1 VRAYVQRARQ
11 FIGSIQQ
18 RRRTM
23 QQLADYLIERQSA
36 FLRDGIRHLQPLTR
50 AEVAAAVG
58 VHESTVSRA
67 AAEKFVLLPNG
78 RVVPLSDFF
87 RAALP
92 VHDVMKEIIEQEGG
106 GRLTDR
112 EISDRLATRG
122 YKVARRTVA
131 KYRSQMRILP
141 SELRS

>member
-1 VRAYVQRARQ
+1 
-11 FIGSIQQ
+11 
-18 RRRTM
+18 
-23 QQLADYLIERQSA
+23 
-36 FLRDGIRHLQPLTR
+36 LTR
-50 AEVAAAVG
+50 AEAALAVG

-78 RVVPLSDFF
+78 KVVPLSDFF

-92 VHDVMKEIIEQEGG
+92 VQDVMREIIEVED
-106 GRLTDR
+106 GRHLTDR
-112 EISDRLATRG
+112 EISERLAQRG